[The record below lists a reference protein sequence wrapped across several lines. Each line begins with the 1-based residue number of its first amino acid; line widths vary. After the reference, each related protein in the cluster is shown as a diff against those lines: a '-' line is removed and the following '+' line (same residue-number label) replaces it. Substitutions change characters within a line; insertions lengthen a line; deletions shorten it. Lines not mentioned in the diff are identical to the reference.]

1 MTDVDLEFSRV
12 RAVLD
17 RPTLRLMS
25 RPTSAAVIAVFR
37 TVFDRDVQYVP
48 ADRMHL
54 QVEEHV
60 ARLQA
65 TGARVPASDQAE
77 GDVDARPNGR
87 ALCRDWVAA
96 QWLVTRVTTSLPGGR
111 RFLNA
116 EPTLVL
122 ADGEIVESALSE
134 VRLTEGEIM
143 QAVRSSGQGGF
154 DAIAAVVLE
163 PDGSLSVIPRSAVG
177 DARALAEVPR
187 WPG

>member
-1 MTDVDLEFSRV
+1 MWFDSWS
-12 RAVLD
+12 AVL
-17 RPTLRLMS
+17 RIALVGAATYVTLVLLLRVGGKRVLAKLNAFDLVVTVALGS
-25 RPTSAAVIAVFR
+25 VLATAVLSK
-37 TVFDRDVQYVP
+37 DV
-48 ADRMHL
+48 
-54 QVEEHV
+54 
-60 ARLQA
+60 
-65 TGARVPASDQAE
+65 TF
-77 GDVDARPNGR
+77 VDALTGMV
-87 ALCRDWVAA
+87 LLVAA

-122 ADGEIVESALSE
+122 ADGEIVESAMSG
-134 VRLTEGEIM
+134 VRLTEGEVM

-163 PDGSLSVIPRSAVG
+163 PDGSLSIIPRSAVG

>member
-1 MTDVDLEFSRV
+1 MWFDSWS
-12 RAVLD
+12 AVL
-17 RPTLRLMS
+17 RIALVGAATYVTLVLLLRVGGKRVLAKLNAFDLVVTVALGS
-25 RPTSAAVIAVFR
+25 VLATAVLSK
-37 TVFDRDVQYVP
+37 DV
-48 ADRMHL
+48 
-54 QVEEHV
+54 
-60 ARLQA
+60 
-65 TGARVPASDQAE
+65 TF
-77 GDVDARPNGR
+77 VDALTGMV
-87 ALCRDWVAA
+87 LLVAA

-122 ADGEIVESALSE
+122 ADGEIVESAMSG
-134 VRLTEGEIM
+134 VRLTEGEVM

-163 PDGSLSVIPRSAVG
+163 PDGSLSGIPRSAVG

>member
-1 MTDVDLEFSRV
+1 MWFDSWS
-12 RAVLD
+12 AVL
-17 RPTLRLMS
+17 RIALVGAATYVTLVLLLRVGGKRVLAKLNAFDLVVTVALGS
-25 RPTSAAVIAVFR
+25 VLATAVLSK
-37 TVFDRDVQYVP
+37 DV
-48 ADRMHL
+48 
-54 QVEEHV
+54 
-60 ARLQA
+60 
-65 TGARVPASDQAE
+65 TF
-77 GDVDARPNGR
+77 VDALTGMV
-87 ALCRDWVAA
+87 LLVAA

-122 ADGEIVESALSE
+122 ADGEIVESALSG
-134 VRLTEGEIM
+134 VRLTEGEVM

>member
-1 MTDVDLEFSRV
+1 MWFDSWS
-12 RAVLD
+12 AVL
-17 RPTLRLMS
+17 RIALVGAATYVTLVLLLRLGGKRVLAKLNAFDLVVTVALGS
-25 RPTSAAVIAVFR
+25 VLATAVLSK
-37 TVFDRDVQYVP
+37 DV
-48 ADRMHL
+48 
-54 QVEEHV
+54 
-60 ARLQA
+60 
-65 TGARVPASDQAE
+65 TF
-77 GDVDARPNGR
+77 VDALTGMV
-87 ALCRDWVAA
+87 LLVAA

-122 ADGEIVESALSE
+122 ADGEIVESALSG
-134 VRLTEGEIM
+134 VRLTEGEVM

>member
-1 MTDVDLEFSRV
+1 MWFDSWS
-12 RAVLD
+12 AVL
-17 RPTLRLMS
+17 RIALVGAATYVTLVLLLRLGGKRVLAKLNAFDLVVTVALGS
-25 RPTSAAVIAVFR
+25 VLATAVLSK
-37 TVFDRDVQYVP
+37 DV
-48 ADRMHL
+48 
-54 QVEEHV
+54 
-60 ARLQA
+60 
-65 TGARVPASDQAE
+65 TF
-77 GDVDARPNGR
+77 VDALTGMV
-87 ALCRDWVAA
+87 LLVAA

-122 ADGEIVESALSE
+122 ADGEIVESALSG
-134 VRLTEGEIM
+134 VRLTEGEVM

-163 PDGSLSVIPRSAVG
+163 QDGSLSVIPRSAVG

>member
-1 MTDVDLEFSRV
+1 MWFDSWGDLGRVLAVGTAAYVTLVVLLRFSGKRTLAKLNAFDLV
-12 RAVLD
+12 VTVALGSVLATAVL
-17 RPTLRLMS
+17 S
-25 RPTSAAVIAVFR
+25 K
-37 TVFDRDVQYVP
+37 DV
-48 ADRMHL
+48 
-54 QVEEHV
+54 
-60 ARLQA
+60 
-65 TGARVPASDQAE
+65 TF
-77 GDVDARPNGR
+77 VDALTGMM
-87 ALCRDWVAA
+87 LLIGA